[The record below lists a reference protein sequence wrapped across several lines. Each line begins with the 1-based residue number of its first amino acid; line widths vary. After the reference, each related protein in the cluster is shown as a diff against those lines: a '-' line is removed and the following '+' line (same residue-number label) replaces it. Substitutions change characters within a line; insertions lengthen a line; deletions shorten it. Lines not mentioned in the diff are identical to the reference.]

1 VPIYGTG
8 LAKKV
13 FFPPQQI
20 TDIAPLALIIASSK
34 RSILV
39 LPHLLIFV
47 YLADREKHALPLE

>member
-1 VPIYGTG
+1 MVLG
-8 LAKKV
+8 LLKNY
-13 FFPPQQI
+13 FSLSQQI